1 MLSVLDVLTGDLAP
15 YKTVSARA
23 LEESIV
29 IKLPAEAISKEF
41 ENYPASLVRIVQM
54 ITLRLQRVTFLALH
68 DYLGL
73 SRELINPEAM
83 TSLKRSNSRTGRKW
97 STSDDGTST
106 PQKIRRKISI
116 EENESSDM
124 DTPPK
129 KT

>member
-1 MLSVLDVLTGDLAP
+1 
-15 YKTVSARA
+15 
-23 LEESIV
+23 
-29 IKLPAEAISKEF
+29 
-41 ENYPASLVRIVQM
+41 M

-83 TSLKRSNSRTGRKW
+83 TSLKRSSSRSGRRFSLSESGGPTG
-97 STSDDGTST
+97 SPTHGSDQTGNENST

-116 EENESSDM
+116 EENESSDL

-129 KT
+129 KRYDSLFYFFYP